1 MKGAGGRRLAALGTG
16 AALLLASCAKDAP
29 QDALDPAGPVA
40 RKIDGLWDL
49 VFAMA
54 VVVFVIVEGL
64 LLLAVM
70 RFRRR
75 GGEER
80 RVKQVHGN
88 TRLEVIWTI
97 VPAIML
103 AAIAVPTVGTI
114 WDLSRRPTGN
124 VLNVSVTG
132 KQWWW
137 AIEYPDLD
145 PPVRTANEL
154 HIPAGRPVYITL
166 TSEDVIHSFGVQRLA
181 GTQDLIP
188 GHETTLTIQADEP
201 GTYLGQCREYCG
213 DSHGNMRIRVIA
225 HEAAGFAEWVAGQ
238 QEPGVSPSEE
248 LAQRGSDLFLRP
260 DLCIQCH
267 TIQGTT
273 DPGSPVG
280 PDLTHFGSRDTIGTV
295 LENTPENL
303 RTWLEHP
310 GAVKEDSLMPDYT
323 CPVET
328 EQGPQDCLSEDEVEA
343 LVAYLTSLE

>member
-16 AALLLASCAKDAP
+16 AVLLLASCAEDAP

-54 VVVFVIVEGL
+54 VVVFVIVEGVL
-64 LLLAVM
+64 VLAVL
-70 RFRRR
+70 RFRHRR
-75 GGEER
+75 DEER

-97 VPAIML
+97 VPALML
-103 AAIAVPTVGTI
+103 AAVAVPTVGTI
-114 WDLSRRPTGN
+114 WDLSRRPVGN

-137 AIEYPDLD
+137 DIEYPDMD

-225 HEAAGFAEWVAGQ
+225 HDAAGFAEWVAAQ
-238 QEPGVSPSEE
+238 QQAGLTPSDG
-248 LAQRGSDLFLRP
+248 LARQGAELFLRP
-260 DLCIQCH
+260 DLCILCH
-267 TIQGTT
+267 AIQGIEEARSTE
-273 DPGSPVG
+273 G
-280 PDLTHFGSRDTIGTV
+280 PDLTHFGSRETIGTV

-303 RTWLEHP
+303 MTWLENP
-310 GAVKEDSLMPDYT
+310 GAVKEDSRMPDYG

-328 EQGPQDCLSEDEVEA
+328 EEGPRDCLSEEEVEA

>member
-29 QDALDPAGPVA
+29 QDALDPSGPVA

-64 LLLAVM
+64 LLLAVL

-75 GGEER
+75 RDEER

-114 WDLSRRPTGN
+114 WDLSRRPTGD

-137 AIEYPDLD
+137 AIEYTDME
-145 PPVRTANEL
+145 VRTANEL

-166 TSEDVIHSFGVQRLA
+166 TSEDVIHSFGVPRLA

-213 DSHGNMRIRVIA
+213 DSHGNMRFRVIA
-225 HEAAGFAEWVAGQ
+225 HDAAGFAEWVAGQ

-248 LAQRGSDLFLRP
+248 LARRGSELFLRP

-267 TIQGTT
+267 TIQGT
-273 DPGSPVG
+273 DAQSPVG

-310 GAVKEDSLMPDYT
+310 GAVKEDSLMPDYS

-328 EQGPQDCLSEDEVEA
+328 EQGPEDCLSEDEVEA